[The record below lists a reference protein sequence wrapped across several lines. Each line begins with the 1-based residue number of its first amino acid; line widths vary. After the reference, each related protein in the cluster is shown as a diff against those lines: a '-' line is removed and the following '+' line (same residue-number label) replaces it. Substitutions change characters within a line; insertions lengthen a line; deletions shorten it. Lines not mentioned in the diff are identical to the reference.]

1 MQNITKISKQLSYW
15 LRHCPQDVGLV
26 LSETGWANVDAVLK
40 ALSDKGVSCDAEK
53 LGSVVALNDKQR
65 FEFSENG
72 TMIRARQGH
81 SLKIDLKL
89 TPVPPPDLL
98 FHGTA
103 ERFLSSILREGLKP
117 MKRHHVHLSDNVET
131 AIKVGKRHGKPVV
144 LVVNTGK
151 MSGDEGLFYRTENG
165 VWLTSSVPAACL
177 SRHSGKV

>member
-15 LRHCPQDVGLV
+15 LRHCPQDAGLA

-40 ALSDKGVSCDAEK
+40 ALSDKGVSCDAAK
-53 LGSVVALNDKQR
+53 LGNVVALNDKQR
-65 FEFSENG
+65 FEFSEDG

-81 SLKIDLKL
+81 SLKIDLEL

-103 ERFLSSILREGLKP
+103 ERFLSSILHVGLKP
-117 MKRHHVHLSDNVET
+117 MKRHHVHLSDNVDT

-144 LVVNTGK
+144 LAVDAGK
-151 MSGDEGLFYRTENG
+151 MAGDGDLFYRTENG
-165 VWLTSSVPAACL
+165 VWLTSSVPTACL